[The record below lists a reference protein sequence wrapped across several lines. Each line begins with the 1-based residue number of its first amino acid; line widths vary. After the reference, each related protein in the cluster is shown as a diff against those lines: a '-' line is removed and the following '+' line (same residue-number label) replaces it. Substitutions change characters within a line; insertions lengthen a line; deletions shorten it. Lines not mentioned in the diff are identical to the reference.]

1 MSETDSTQPRAA
13 EISNVL
19 RDEILLGQYRV
30 GERLPSE
37 RDLAARFSVN
47 RGSVREAIKILAQL
61 GIVTVQPGGVRIVA
75 LEEASLGVLG
85 PLLDLQTAQ
94 RPNLV
99 ADLVEVFGALLALSA
114 KLALQKATPQ
124 QKKELVGL
132 LSHTEQSPNG
142 GSAAEINGCSP
153 IDAREEALEQFF
165 MALNQINDN
174 LVLRLIGNGLK
185 TQILGRI
192 ERRNDPIT
200 AFFDALASA
209 VQDDD
214 AYALARAIIQR
225 MEEVSHQL
233 KTAGLKPQDHLDRNT
248 AHV

>member
-75 LEEASLGVLG
+75 LEEASLGILG

-99 ADLVEVFGALLALSA
+99 ADLVEVFGALLARA
-114 KLALQKATPQ
+114 KREKGNAGNVITGNTMMRLRVRMTMR
-124 QKKELVGL
+124 
-132 LSHTEQSPNG
+132 TE
-142 GSAAEINGCSP
+142 
-153 IDAREEALEQFF
+153 
-165 MALNQINDN
+165 
-174 LVLRLIGNGLK
+174 
-185 TQILGRI
+185 
-192 ERRNDPIT
+192 
-200 AFFDALASA
+200 
-209 VQDDD
+209 
-214 AYALARAIIQR
+214 RA
-225 MEEVSHQL
+225 
-233 KTAGLKPQDHLDRNT
+233 
-248 AHV
+248 

>member
-1 MSETDSTQPRAA
+1 MSEQDSTQPRAA
-13 EISNVL
+13 EISNIL

-61 GIVTVQPGGVRIVA
+61 GIVRVQPGGVRIVA
-75 LEEASLGVLG
+75 FEEATLGILG
-85 PLLDLQTAQ
+85 PLLDLQTPQ

-99 ADLVEVFGALLALSA
+99 ADFVEVFGALLALSA
-114 KLALQKATPQ
+114 KLALQKATAQ
-124 QKKELVGL
+124 QKQELVSL
-132 LSHTEQSPNG
+132 LTQTEQSPTG
-142 GSAAEINGCSP
+142 LATADISIGSP
-153 IDAREEALEQFF
+153 MDAKEEALEQFF
-165 MALNQINDN
+165 MALNRINDN

-185 TQILGRI
+185 TQILGRL
-192 ERRNDPIT
+192 ERLSDPSP
-200 AFFDALASA
+200 AFFDSLARA

-214 AYALARAIIQR
+214 AYALARAILQR
-225 MEEVSHQL
+225 MEEISLQL
-233 KTAGLKPQDHLDRNT
+233 KTAGLKPQGHLDRNT

>member
-75 LEEASLGVLG
+75 LEEASLGILG

-124 QKKELVGL
+124 QKRELVGL

-142 GSAAEINGCSP
+142 GSAADIDVCSP
-153 IDAREEALEQFF
+153 IDAQEEALDQELTTSTSLMLLQ
-165 MALNQINDN
+165 
-174 LVLRLIGNGLK
+174 V
-185 TQILGRI
+185 
-192 ERRNDPIT
+192 
-200 AFFDALASA
+200 
-209 VQDDD
+209 
-214 AYALARAIIQR
+214 
-225 MEEVSHQL
+225 H
-233 KTAGLKPQDHLDRNT
+233 
-248 AHV
+248 